1 MRLCKAFLMVALVLA
16 ATCSPGRSADLPTVR
31 VVTVPIEGAA
41 DVYYAADHG
50 FFRDAGLDVQ
60 VDTIAA
66 GQNIVA
72 AVAGGSYD
80 AGISTTIA
88 IALARQRGVPIRII
102 SGATMHVSSA
112 TTDLLMVAQSSSYR
126 RARDLN
132 GKTVA
137 VTGLGNVPYLATL
150 VWLGKNGATT
160 STIKFVELPYPAMP
174 AALETGR
181 VDAAMMAEPYISTS
195 KSFARVLANAYDAI
209 APRFLLG
216 GWFSSDSWI
225 QMHPDAARRFA
236 EGLRKAHEW
245 GATHPQETAEILVAH
260 TRIAPDA
267 IAHMVRATF
276 GSTPDP
282 KLIQPVLDA
291 ALAAGMLPRP
301 VAAGDLIWNP

>member
-1 MRLCKAFLMVALVLA
+1 MRLCKALLLVALVLGS
-16 ATCSPGRSADLPTVR
+16 TTSGRSAELPLVR

-60 VDTIAA
+60 IDTIAA
-66 GQNIVA
+66 GQNIVV

-112 TTDLLMVAQSSSYR
+112 TTDLLMVAQGSPYR
-126 RARDLN
+126 TARDLN

-137 VTGLGNVPYLATL
+137 VTGLGNVPYLATQL
-150 VWLGKNGATT
+150 WLGKNGA
-160 STIKFVELPYPAMP
+160 SVSSIKFVELPYPAMP

-181 VDAAMMAEPYISTS
+181 VDAAMMAEPYITTS
-195 KSFARVLANAYDAI
+195 KNFARVLANAYDAI

-216 GWFSSDSWI
+216 GWFSSDAWI
-225 QMHPDAARRFA
+225 QQHPDAARRFA
-236 EGLRKAHEW
+236 EAMRKAHEW
-245 GATHPQETAEILVAH
+245 GATHPAETGAILVAH
-260 TRIAPDA
+260 TRIPPESVGQ
-267 IAHMVRATF
+267 MVRATF
-276 GSTPDP
+276 ASTADP
-282 KLIQPVLDA
+282 KLLQPVLDA

-301 VAAGDLIWNP
+301 VVAGDLIWTP